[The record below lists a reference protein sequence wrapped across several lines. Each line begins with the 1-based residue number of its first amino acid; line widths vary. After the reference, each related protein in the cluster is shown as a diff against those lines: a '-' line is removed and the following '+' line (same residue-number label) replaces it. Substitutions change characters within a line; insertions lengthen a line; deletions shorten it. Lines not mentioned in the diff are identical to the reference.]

1 MEREL
6 WPRLYRLL
14 QEAGATVRQKD
25 VTYQPAL
32 IVTVLLW
39 AALHDRPVNWACQ
52 PQNWSSTT
60 LRPVQLP
67 SASTMSRRLRSLA
80 VAAVLRALEDRL
92 REAEPPGLIHAI
104 DGKPLTVGGLSHDP
118 DARNGHGAGKLA
130 KGYKLY
136 ALWGRRPM
144 PEAWSVNALK
154 VNEAREAPG
163 LFASAGVTGYV
174 LGDNQYDSSE
184 LYDAAA
190 AHGLRLLA
198 ARKDPEAGISRG
210 HYQSP
215 ERLRAIETLKRPFG
229 AELFALRGRIEGRF
243 GNATSFAGGL
253 APLPSWV
260 RRAHRVVRWV
270 WAKLIINGIRIV
282 VEKGLAA

>member
-6 WPRLYRLL
+6 WPRLYRLI
-14 QEAGATVRQKD
+14 QAVGATVRQKD
-25 VTYQPAL
+25 VTYQPAM
-32 IVTVLLW
+32 IVMAFLW
-39 AALHDRPVNWACQ
+39 AALHDRPTGWACR
-52 PQNWSSTT
+52 PRNWSSTA
-60 LRPVQLP
+60 LRPARLP
-67 SASTMSRRLRSLA
+67 SASTMSRRLRSQA

-92 REAEPPGLIHAI
+92 REAERPGLIHAI

-118 DARNGHGAGKLA
+118 DARDGHGAGKLA

-136 ALWGRRPM
+136 AIWGRRPT
-144 PEAWSVNALK
+144 PEAWSVNSLN

-163 LFASAGVTGYV
+163 LFAAAGVTGYV
-174 LGDNQYDSSE
+174 LGDNQYDSSD
-184 LYDAAA
+184 LYDVAA

-198 ARKDPEAGISRG
+198 ARKDPEAGISKG

-215 ERLRAIETLKRPFG
+215 ERLRAIDTLRRPFG
-229 AELFALRGRIEGRF
+229 EDLFALRGRIERSF

-253 APLPSWV
+253 APLPSWA
-260 RRAHRVVRWV
+260 RRSHRVVRWV
-270 WAKLIINGIRIV
+270 WAKLVINGIRIV